1 MLPKKCLTAC
11 EVPYLCA
18 IACPLNNQLE
28 DIELAGASLID
39 ANEPLD
45 VEIAET
51 EKTSTTPTD
60 DEQPTA

>member
-1 MLPKKCLTAC
+1 
-11 EVPYLCA
+11 
-18 IACPLNNQLE
+18 LE